1 MDSAAYDIHYDIV
14 SVILILMYQGY
25 VPLSYRNIYSFLFF
39 HGQKSARPVRGM
51 NYGVPLGILCGKQK
65 KNPALRDSPPADNPQ
80 QRHHSNDLSLLLA
93 CLVAHCAGRLTC
105 GLAGRLALAAS
116 ALLHGILQSLRI

>member
-1 MDSAAYDIHYDIV
+1 MYPF
-14 SVILILMYQGY
+14 LIETFT
-25 VPLSYRNIYSFLFF
+25 PFYSFMN
-39 HGQKSARPVRGM
+39 KSPPALGYTLLDEATRPVRGM

-105 GLAGRLALAAS
+105 GLAGCLALAAS
-116 ALLHGILQSLRI
+116 ALLQTIVHGLCI